1 MNSNAIIPICSL
13 TTGMYSSS
21 IKARV
26 IWKSEITE
34 WNAGT
39 KRGIV
44 YIMHLLDESGE
55 ITGIA
60 FDDYDNRFYGQI
72 QPGLVYLI
80 SGFEVEKAISSY
92 KVSDN
97 PYQLFFRHNTVLEL
111 SACGRIPR
119 EKYNFLPLLKV
130 SSKADKD
137 PVDAIGICTEVG
149 RLEERGGYFIRE
161 ILLVDP
167 DNHPVMLN
175 LWQKE
180 AVNFVGQP
188 NDVIVAKGARA
199 QLHNNE
205 MKLNASWYTNVQINP
220 DIPDAINLL
229 AWYNNQK

>member
-1 MNSNAIIPICSL
+1 PICSL
-13 TTGMYSSS
+13 TTGFYISS

-26 IWKSEITE
+26 IWKSEITQ
-34 WNAGT
+34 WRKGQ
-39 KRGIV
+39 KCGIV

-55 ITGIA
+55 ITGIVFA
-60 FDDYDNRFYGQI
+60 DYDNGFYGQI

-80 SGFEVEKAISSY
+80 SGFDVEEAISDY

-97 PYQLFFRHNTVLEL
+97 PYQLFFRHNIVLEL

-119 EKYNFLPLLKV
+119 EKYNFLPLVKV

-137 PVDAIGICTEVG
+137 PVDAIGICTAVG
-149 RLEERGGYFIRE
+149 RLEERRGFFIRE

-167 DNHPVMLN
+167 FYHPVMLN

-188 NDVIVAKGARA
+188 NDVIVVKGARA
-199 QLHNNE
+199 QPHNNK

-220 DIPDAINLL
+220 DIPDATALL